1 MSGCMDKWM
10 GGRMSGCMDKWMGGR
25 MSGCMDKW
33 MGGWVAYP
41 LSFLAAILKM
51 MAGLLVVS
59 M

>member
-1 MSGCMDKWM
+1 MDVWISGWVGGWVGGCMDKWM
-10 GGRMSGCMDKWMGGR
+10 GGRM
-25 MSGCMDKW
+25 
-33 MGGWVAYP
+33 AYP